1 MLSSCVS
8 KLARG
13 RTATTAVKIA
23 TRNISQLGDAKI
35 ETANCA
41 WSKSCYSG
49 IDYTIDQN
57 SPVIDAVEKFAAY
70 NVGALVTTDE
80 DGKSFLAINNH
91 LIFLSYAQDFENL
104 LI

>member
-13 RTATTAVKIA
+13 RTATAVQIA

-80 DGKSFLAINNH
+80 DGKSF
-91 LIFLSYAQDFENL
+91 FGY
-104 LI
+104 

>member
-8 KLARG
+8 KLAHG
-13 RTATTAVKIA
+13 RTATAVQIV

-80 DGKSFLAINNH
+80 EGKSFFFFLAIINNCNE
-91 LIFLSYAQDFENL
+91 I
-104 LI
+104 ICTRI

>member
-80 DGKSFLAINNH
+80 DGKHTIFNHMHKNFKLFL
-91 LIFLSYAQDFENL
+91 
-104 LI
+104 